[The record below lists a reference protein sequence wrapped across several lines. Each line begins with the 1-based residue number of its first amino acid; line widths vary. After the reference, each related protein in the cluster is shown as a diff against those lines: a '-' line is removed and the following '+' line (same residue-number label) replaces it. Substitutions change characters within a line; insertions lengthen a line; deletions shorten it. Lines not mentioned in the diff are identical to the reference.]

1 MAVEQSVPRGL
12 SISEM
17 LQGSVSNIR
26 EGLARSVAG
35 TRKAIMRIVEPP
47 YDTPDGKPLE
57 VRFFE
62 PGKAVFPDTPR
73 ARELIKI
80 IKEAEASRAK

>member
-26 EGLARSVAG
+26 EGLARSGAG

-47 YDTPDGKPLE
+47 YDTPDGKPLK

-62 PGKAVFPDTPR
+62 PGEGVFPDTPR

>member
-26 EGLARSVAG
+26 EGLARSGAG

-47 YDTPDGKPLE
+47 YDTPDGKPLK

-62 PGKAVFPDTPR
+62 PGEGVFPDTPR
-73 ARELIKI
+73 TRELMKI
-80 IKEAEASRAK
+80 IKEAPVPKAK